1 MNVLSNKREA
11 ANGRED
17 LRLMQ
22 LVAAND
28 RRAQRVLAH
37 RLAGRVLRIT
47 QRLIQNNADS
57 EDASQMALIEILQSA
72 ATFNGESSLE
82 RWADRITTRTAIRHA
97 RRQRKRPKSLVPL
110 AEAEEVANATGHR
123 ELCEEVP
130 RNVDKYL
137 AQLPHARREV
147 LVLKHVLGHTIEEIA
162 QLTDTPLGTVKDRL
176 IAARRHVRK
185 MIQRDVAVGINSG
198 SKTDD

>member
-1 MNVLSNKREA
+1 MNVLSNRREA
-11 ANGRED
+11 ANGQED

-22 LVAAND
+22 LVASKD
-28 RRAQRVLAH
+28 RHAQRVLAH
-37 RLAGRVLRIT
+37 RLSGRVLRIT
-47 QRLIQNNADS
+47 QRLIQNSADS
-57 EDASQMALIEILQSA
+57 EDASQLAMIEILQSA
-72 ATFNGESSLE
+72 ATFSGESSVE

-97 RRQRKRPKSLVPL
+97 RKQRKKPKSLVSL
-110 AEAEEVANATGHR
+110 SDAEEVATSTSQR
-123 ELCEEVP
+123 DICDEVP

-137 AQLPHARREV
+137 ERLPRARREV

-185 MIQRDVAVGINSG
+185 MIQRDVAVGVNCG